1 MEALADA
8 LIAFGFA
15 VMVFGSPVVA
25 IGLVL
30 RHRRQMKELDI
41 RQLEAQTKL
50 AQIQAQG
57 ELPEYI
63 DRQDPQAVAAY
74 RRAREE
80 TLASSAKHAAASQL
94 GKQL

>member
-1 MEALADA
+1 MEGMVEALIVFA
-8 LIAFGFA
+8 IFGA
-15 VMVFGSPVVA
+15 VFGSPVAA
-25 IGLVL
+25 IAVVL

-41 RQLEAQTKL
+41 RQIEAQTKL
-50 AQIQAQG
+50 VQIQAQG

-63 DRQDPQAVAAY
+63 DREDPYAVAAY

-80 TLASSAKHAAASQL
+80 TLGASAKHAAASQM

>member
-1 MEALADA
+1 MESLADA
-8 LIAFGFA
+8 FLGMIAMVA
-15 VMVFGSPVVA
+15 VFGSPVLMVVF
-25 IGLVL
+25 VL
-30 RHRRQMKELDI
+30 RHRRQMKELEI
-41 RQLEAQTKL
+41 RQIEAQTKL

-63 DRQDPQAVAAY
+63 DRDDPQAVAAY

-80 TLASSAKHAAASQL
+80 TLASSAKHAAASRA

>member
-1 MEALADA
+1 MEGIVEA
-8 LIAFGFA
+8 LIAFA
-15 VMVFGSPVVA
+15 VFGAVFGSPVVA
-25 IGLVL
+25 IAIVL
-30 RHRRQMKELDI
+30 RHRRQMKELEI

-63 DRQDPQAVAAY
+63 DRNDPQAVAAY

-80 TLASSAKHAAASQL
+80 TLRSSAKHAAASQL